1 MTTRDDTDGTHNDG
15 NDEVKKKCKQH
26 PEDCTSQLTIG
37 LVGVANVNMMQSK
50 HRLLANISRE
60 AS

>member
-1 MTTRDDTDGTHNDG
+1 MGHIMMEMMRL
-15 NDEVKKKCKQH
+15 KKMCKQH
-26 PEDCTSQLTIG
+26 PKDCTSQLTIG